1 MKKAIKL
8 IKKLGLL
15 PPNVLTPDELVGY
28 FDVAKCDPYHVGIQA
43 VGGGMGWLGYSRV
56 GGYEDSPKRIAVVGK
71 GITFDSGGISA
82 KPSSGMW
89 KMKCDMLG
97 AATVLA
103 LPLSLDKDLDT
114 AVDLFGCI
122 AENTPRTN
130 GMRPSDVLTY
140 SDGTW
145 VEVVD
150 TDAEGRLVLADGILA
165 AKAMKPQ
172 LIITIATL
180 TGAALAVEP
189 ATVMFCNKPSIGHE
203 FFKSVAATGEKVVE
217 FPIYQE
223 HRDSIKGKKGVADIK
238 NLGSMQAGACTAA
251 AFLEHFVGDT
261 PWIHLDIAGSATDK
275 EGNPTGAMLA
285 TLTHFINN
293 R

>member
-1 MKKAIKL
+1 MKKGLNL
-8 IKKLGLL
+8 IKKLGLM
-15 PPNVLTPDELVGY
+15 PPNILTPDELVSY
-28 FDVAKCDPYHVGIQA
+28 FDVAECNREHVGIQA
-43 VGGGMGWLGYSRV
+43 VGGNAGWLGYTRV
-56 GGYEDSPKRIAVVGK
+56 GGYENSSNRIAIVGK

-82 KPSSGMW
+82 KPCNGMW
-89 KMKCDMLG
+89 RMKCDMLG

-103 LPLSLDKDLDT
+103 LTHTLAKDLDV
-114 AVDLFGCI
+114 AVDLYGCI

-140 SDGTW
+140 SDGTK

-150 TDAEGRLVLADGILA
+150 TDAEGRLVLADGILE
-165 AKAMKPQ
+165 AKSKNPA

-189 ATVMFCNKPSIGHE
+189 ATVMFANNEQYAKKFE
-203 FFKSVAATGEKVVE
+203 SVCKEKYVR
-217 FPIYQE
+217 FPIYDE
-223 HRDSIKGKKGVADIK
+223 HRKAIKGKKGVADIK
-238 NLGSMQAGACTAA
+238 NLGEGNKAGSCTAA

-275 EGNPTGAMLA
+275 EGNPTGAMLD
-285 TLTHFINN
+285 TLTQFINSIG
-293 R
+293 

>member
-1 MKKAIKL
+1 MSLKTGIKL
-8 IKKLGLL
+8 IKRLGLM
-15 PPNVLTPDELVGY
+15 PPNVLTPDELASY
-28 FDVAKCDPYHVGIQA
+28 FDTYSADYVGIQA
-43 VGGGMGWLGYSRV
+43 VGGGEGWMGYTPLGTD
-56 GGYEDSPKRIAVVGK
+56 DSLAKIAIVGK

-97 AATVLA
+97 AATALA
-103 LPLSLDKDLDT
+103 LKHTLNPDLR
-114 AVDLFGCI
+114 VDLYGCI

-140 SDGTW
+140 SDGTK

-150 TDAEGRLVLADGILA
+150 TDAEGRLVLADGILE
-165 AKAMKPQ
+165 AKSKNPE

-180 TGAALAVEP
+180 TGAARVVEP
-189 ATVMFCNKPSIGHE
+189 ATVMFSNDNNLAKL
-203 FFKSVAATGEKVVE
+203 FRKSALLNDEKLIQ
-217 FPIYQE
+217 FPIYDE
-223 HRDSIKGKKGVADIK
+223 HRKDIKGKKGVADIK
-238 NLGSMQAGACTAA
+238 NLGSMAGACTAA

-261 PWIHLDIAGSATDK
+261 KWVHLDIAGSATDK
-275 EGNPTGAMLA
+275 KGDPTGAMLA

-293 R
+293 WKN

>member
-1 MKKAIKL
+1 M
-8 IKKLGLL
+8 
-15 PPNVLTPDELVGY
+15 PPNILNPEKLASY
-28 FDVAKCDPYHVGIQA
+28 FDMYSVSADYVGIQA
-43 VGGGMGWLGYSRV
+43 VGGGEGWMGYTPLGTD
-56 GGYEDSPKRIAVVGK
+56 DSPAKVAVVGK

-97 AATVLA
+97 AATALA
-103 LPLSLDKDLDT
+103 LKHTINPDLR
-114 AVDLFGCI
+114 VDLYGCI

-140 SDGTW
+140 PNGTK

-150 TDAEGRLVLADGILA
+150 TDAEGRLVLADGILE
-165 AKAMKPQ
+165 AKENKAE

-180 TGAALAVEP
+180 TGWALAVEP
-189 ATVMFCNKPSIGHE
+189 ATVLFANSEQLAKDFEQSAKECD
-203 FFKSVAATGEKVVE
+203 EKVVR

-223 HRDSIKGKKGVADIK
+223 HRDNIKGKKGVADIK
-238 NLGSMQAGACTAA
+238 NLGSMKAGTCTAA
-251 AFLEHFVGDT
+251 AFLEHFIGDT

-275 EGNPTGAMLA
+275 NGDPTGAMLA

>member
-1 MKKAIKL
+1 MKKGINL
-8 IKKLGLL
+8 IKKLGNM
-15 PPNVLTPDELVGY
+15 PPNVLTPAALARYFELSSRDPHYVG
-28 FDVAKCDPYHVGIQA
+28 VNA
-43 VGGGMGWLGYSRV
+43 VGGGDGWLGYTHL
-56 GGYEDSPKRIAVVGK
+56 GAEDIPAKIAVVGK

-82 KPSSGMW
+82 KSCNGMW
-89 KMKCDMLG
+89 KMKYDMLG
-97 AATVLA
+97 AATALA
-103 LPLSLDKDLDT
+103 LKHTIKEDLS
-114 AVDLFGCI
+114 VDLYGCI

-130 GMRPSDVLTY
+130 GMRPSDVLVY
-140 SDGTW
+140 PDGTK

-150 TDAEGRLVLADGILA
+150 TDAEGRLVLADGIIE
-165 AKAMKPQ
+165 AKSREPEV
-172 LIITIATL
+172 IITIATL

-189 ATVMFCNKPSIGHE
+189 ATVMFSNSG
-203 FFKSVAATGEKVVE
+203 VAAREFELSAIACDEKVVR

-223 HRDSIKGKKGVADIK
+223 HRDNIKGRKGVADIK
-238 NLGSMQAGACTAA
+238 NLGSMKSGACTAA

-293 R
+293 RI

>member
-1 MKKAIKL
+1 MKL
-8 IKKLGLL
+8 IKKLGLM
-15 PPNVLTPDELVGY
+15 PPNVLTPHKLASY
-28 FDVAKCDPYHVGIQA
+28 FDFAECSSIHVGIQA
-43 VGGGMGWLGYSRV
+43 VGGGEGWLGYTAV
-56 GGYEDSPKRIAVVGK
+56 GTGESPIAVVGK

-82 KPSSGMW
+82 KPCGGMW

-97 AATVLA
+97 AATALA
-103 LPLSLDKDLDT
+103 LKHTIKRRADLY
-114 AVDLFGCI
+114 GCI

-140 SDGTW
+140 SDGTK

-150 TDAEGRLVLADGILA
+150 TDAEGRLVLADGILE
-165 AKAMKPQ
+165 AKKHSPE

-189 ATVMFCNKPSIGHE
+189 ATVLFANSEQLAKDFEQSAVEC
-203 FFKSVAATGEKVVE
+203 GEKVVR

-223 HRDSIKGKKGVADIK
+223 HRDNIKGKKGVADIK
-238 NLGSMQAGACTAA
+238 NLGSMRAGTCTAA